1 MGEGRKAACSH
12 PALPRR
18 VASPNYVS
26 LPGKSGWVNRLGGK
40 SDVAQAVT
48 SEAMRHWADE
58 REWTQDTDSTAA
70 AGGGDAQVC
79 AYRGFRRPGG

>member
-26 LPGKSGWVNRLGGK
+26 LPGKPGWVKHPPGLSLRSSVYSAPPRFPLLLLSIAYIAFK
-40 SDVAQAVT
+40 
-48 SEAMRHWADE
+48 HCADCV
-58 REWTQDTDSTAA
+58 QS
-70 AGGGDAQVC
+70 
-79 AYRGFRRPGG
+79 FRF